1 MFFENISQLT
11 FTGAAGNFDPMKSKN
26 YLLFVHGNP
35 VVRTLLPMLLVLLGA
50 GGALTVS
57 SYLSA
62 GQLERSQEHVASL
75 KALIAARPAPQPAQA
90 QAQAAINTGDGGS
103 QQVTKEEQGTPAAR
117 PAPQQATARVT
128 ARPAPSAPQ
137 GATAAAKR
145 PEPTSTAK
153 PHAPSPVQAPPSKP
167 LQEPARIAIPST
179 VNTTF
184 EQAGIAGMD
193 TAGVEFRSGRRI
205 AVGGDFP
212 SGERLISVDPG
223 TGRIVTD
230 KRVIVLKPTEASHSQ

>member
-1 MFFENISQLT
+1 MFFENLSQLT

-26 YLLFVHGNP
+26 YLQFVHGNP

-62 GQLERSQEHVASL
+62 GQLERSQEQVASL
-75 KALIAARPAPQPAQA
+75 KALIAARPAPQPAQP
-90 QAQAAINTGDGGS
+90 QATIDAGDGDS
-103 QQVTKEEQGTPAAR
+103 QQAPKEAPGASAAR
-117 PAPQQATARVT
+117 SVPQQATARVP
-128 ARPAPSAPQ
+128 ARPVPSAPQ
-137 GATAAAKR
+137 GAAVATKR
-145 PEPTSTAK
+145 PEPSTAK
-153 PHAPSPVQAPPSKP
+153 PHASSPAQATPSKAP
-167 LQEPARIAIPST
+167 QEPARIAIPST